1 MQNSPSSLKQSY
13 CELGAVLHEKS
24 WNLPLEDVLSANLYM
39 TEFNLYTVQI
49 TPIFLYFRAVF
60 LSFVCSV

>member
-24 WNLPLEDVLSANLYM
+24 WNLPLEDVVKRQL
-39 TEFNLYTVQI
+39 VHDRI
-49 TPIFLYFRAVF
+49 
-60 LSFVCSV
+60 